1 VVPGGPPRPYVG
13 SLEGTRRSR
22 ANREDSLTRQSLYS
36 DAVYHESLER
46 IDRLSPDSVPV
57 WGTMTAAQMLAHC
70 ADVQEVGNGSRE
82 LEGTP
87 FLVRLFG
94 PLIRR
99 MVVSE
104 KPYPRGAR
112 THPQYE
118 QRELRDFESEKARL
132 LERLAAFRATE
143 HDAPARHPIFGELN
157 HEERGWAAYK
167 HLDHHLRQFGL

>member
-1 VVPGGPPRPYVG
+1 
-13 SLEGTRRSR
+13 
-22 ANREDSLTRQSLYS
+22 
-36 DAVYHESLER
+36 
-46 IDRLSPDSVPV
+46 
-57 WGTMTAAQMLAHC
+57 MTAAQMLAHC
-70 ADVQEVGNGSRE
+70 AEVQEVGNGNRK

-104 KPYPRGAR
+104 KPYPRDAR

-118 QRELRDFESEKARL
+118 QREPRDFERETARL
-132 LERLAAFRATE
+132 LVQLTAFRATE
-143 HDAPARHPIFGELN
+143 QESPVRHPIFGVLS

-167 HLDHHLRQFGL
+167 HLDHHLRQFGV

>member
-1 VVPGGPPRPYVG
+1 
-13 SLEGTRRSR
+13 
-22 ANREDSLTRQSLYS
+22 
-36 DAVYHESLER
+36 
-46 IDRLSPDSVPV
+46 
-57 WGTMTAAQMLAHC
+57 MTAAQMLAHC
-70 ADVQEVGNGSRE
+70 AAVQEVANGDRA

-118 QRELRDFESEKARL
+118 QSEPRDFAREKERL
-132 LERLAAFRATE
+132 LHLLAAFRAAE
-143 HDAPARHPIFGELN
+143 HEPPAHPIFGELN
-157 HEERGWAAYK
+157 HEERGWAGYK
-167 HLDHHLRQFGL
+167 HLDHHLRQFGV